1 MVPLLRPYLSL
12 RNGPQTLARALASQP
27 PGPEQAQRA
36 LAWLAQ
42 VGRDDAEL
50 RQALQQAAGIRTSG
64 AAFSA
69 DLVRQLVAQA
79 EATGD
84 ARRGEAIFRAAQSA
98 CLSCH
103 RVGEQG
109 GAIGPDL
116 SAVARAQTKEALVES
131 VLWPKR
137 QVKEG
142 YLLTTVTTKDGRTLQ
157 GYRAGET
164 SDALMLRDF
173 SASAGLITV
182 AKRDIAKRDDAGSI
196 MPDGLTDR
204 LAPSELADLL
214 RYLFE
219 LK

>member
-1 MVPLLRPYLSL
+1 
-12 RNGPQTLARALASQP
+12 
-27 PGPEQAQRA
+27 
-36 LAWLAQ
+36 

-50 RQALQQAAGIRTSG
+50 RQALQQAAGIRSNGTVYSV
-64 AAFSA
+64 
-69 DLVRQLVAQA
+69 DRVRQLVAQA
-79 EATGD
+79 DASGD
-84 ARRGEAIFRAAQSA
+84 VRRGEAIFRAAQSA
-98 CLSCH
+98 CVSCH

-109 GAIGPDL
+109 GTIGPDL

-164 SDALMLRDF
+164 SEALMLRDF
-173 SASAGLITV
+173 SAPALVTV
-182 AKRDIAKRDDAGSI
+182 TKRDIASRDDAGSI
-196 MPDGLTDR
+196 MPEGLTDR